1 MGHQPTYVLWPLA
14 TTVCLVA
21 FLATCP
27 VLAVGW
33 PVDSSFYDE
42 IKRVVYGGGETVDD
56 SGATATE
63 SSPLPPLSLPL
74 SSQDINRPQEVEG
87 WPRSPIPRLGQVSGV
102 AINTVGQPVIFHRG
116 SRVWDE
122 NSFNDTFHFQHIE
135 EGPILTNT
143 IVTLSPKTGE
153 VLSSWGAGFF
163 YMPHGI
169 TIDHQGNVWVTDV
182 AMHQVFKF
190 SPGAPRASL
199 TFGKR
204 FENGKGY
211 RTLCQPTSVA
221 IASTG
226 DIFIAD
232 GYCNSRVLKYTSRG
246 ELLRVFPHANEFLS
260 LQVPHS
266 VALLEQH
273 DLVCIADRE
282 DMRVVCRGAEL
293 STERK
298 EQAPLTIQQPDL
310 GRVFAITNHGDFIYA
325 VNGPTSP
332 LIPVR
337 GFTINPMTENI
348 VDHWTLSKNS
358 AIKVPHDIAISK
370 DGSSLYVASVSP
382 NRIMKYTMAPVTPLK
397 SE

>member
-1 MGHQPTYVLWPLA
+1 MGPMAMKRLLNHATLLSLITYF
-14 TTVCLVA
+14 C
-21 FLATCP
+21 CP
-27 VLAVGW
+27 VTGW
-33 PVDSSFYDE
+33 PADSNFYNE
-42 IKRVVYGGGETVDD
+42 IKRVVYGNTDD
-56 SGATATE
+56 
-63 SSPLPPLSLPL
+63 LPPLALPVQEQI
-74 SSQDINRPQEVEG
+74 SINRPIEVEG

-102 AINTVGQPVIFHRG
+102 AMNTVGQPVIFHRG

-122 NSFNDTFHFQHIE
+122 SSFNETFHYRHVQ

-143 IVTLSPKTGE
+143 IVTLNPKTGD

-190 SPGAPRASL
+190 SPGANRPSL

-232 GYCNSRVLKYTSRG
+232 GYCNSRVLKYSARG

-266 VALLEQH
+266 LALLEQL
-273 DLVCIADRE
+273 DMICIADRE

-293 STERK
+293 SDDSK
-298 EQAPLTIQQPDL
+298 EQAALTIQEPDL
-310 GRVFAITNHGDFIYA
+310 GRVYAITNHGNMLYA

-332 LIPVR
+332 VIPVR
-337 GFTINPMTENI
+337 GFTINPTTETI
-348 VDHWTLSKNS
+348 LDHWPLAKDGLQ
-358 AIKVPHDIAISK
+358 VPHDIAISK
-370 DGSSLYVASVSP
+370 DGSSLYVASITP
-382 NRIMKYTMAPVTPLK
+382 NRIVKYTMTAVPLK
-397 SE
+397 ID

>member
-1 MGHQPTYVLWPLA
+1 MRFSLGPPTI
-14 TTVCLVA
+14 TIVA
-21 FLATCP
+21 FIGNLLLP
-27 VLAVGW
+27 VSGW
-33 PVDSSFYDE
+33 PTDSNFYNE
-42 IKRVVYGGGETVDD
+42 IKRVVYGYD
-56 SGATATE
+56 AAI
-63 SSPLPPLSLPL
+63 PPIALPL
-74 SSQDINRPQEVEG
+74 QAQVNINRPIEVEG
-87 WPRSPIPRLGQVSGV
+87 WPKSPIPRLGQVSGV

-116 SRVWDE
+116 SRVWDV
-122 NSFNDTFHFQHIE
+122 NSFNETYHYQHIK
-135 EGPILTNT
+135 EGPILSNT
-143 IVTLSPKTGE
+143 IVTLDPKSGD

-190 SPGAPRASL
+190 SPGAYRPTL

-221 IASTG
+221 IASSG
-226 DIFIAD
+226 EVFIAD
-232 GYCNSRVLKYTSRG
+232 GYCNSRILKYSSRG

-266 VALLEQH
+266 LALLEQR
-273 DLVCIADRE
+273 DLICIADRE

-293 STERK
+293 SKDSK
-298 EQAPLTIQQPDL
+298 EQAALTIQEPDL
-310 GRVFAITNHGDFIYA
+310 GRVYAITNHGDIIFA

-337 GFTINPMTENI
+337 GFTLNPMTETI
-348 VDHWTLSKNS
+348 LDHWPLAKNG
-358 AIKVPHDIAISK
+358 IQVPHDIAISK
-370 DGSSLYVASVSP
+370 DGLSLYIASIDP
-382 NRIMKYTMAPVTPLK
+382 NRIIKYTMSKVPDI